1 LQLEQW
7 SVQRGKNRAI
17 DAPRGHQ
24 SVSMIISEAG
34 ALRKSGPV
42 TPRIADRVCIEYYA
56 DHEVFHLLLF
66 GDGEQE
72 PYAECSFTPEMLCD
86 MIDADTERRNA

>member
-1 LQLEQW
+1 MTA
-7 SVQRGKNRAI
+7 VG
-17 DAPRGHQ
+17 
-24 SVSMIISEAG
+24 
-34 ALRKSGPV
+34 GPV
-42 TPRIADRVCIEYYA
+42 TPRIADRVCIEYCA

-86 MIDADTERRNA
+86 MIDADTDRRNA